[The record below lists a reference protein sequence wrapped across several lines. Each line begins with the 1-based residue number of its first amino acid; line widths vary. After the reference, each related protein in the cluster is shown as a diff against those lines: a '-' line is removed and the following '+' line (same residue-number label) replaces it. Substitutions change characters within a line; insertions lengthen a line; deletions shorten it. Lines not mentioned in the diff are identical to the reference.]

1 MLDVEVI
8 ETPEAAAAA
17 LDPMRSRILAAL
29 AEPGSATTVARVLG
43 LPRQKV
49 NYHLRALE
57 AQGLVEM
64 VSVRARRG
72 LTERM
77 LQATAASYVVSP
89 AALGE
94 AASTPDRTERLSSRY
109 LIALAARMVR
119 EVATLARRAEAAGRP
134 LATLTIDTELR
145 FASAADR
152 AAFTRDLAEAV
163 AALAARYHDESAD
176 GGRWHRLVVAAHPSV
191 ERTGD
196 SALTDPPNGAP
207 GADASTNPAAS
218 SAIDPTEEPDR

>member
-8 ETPEAAAAA
+8 DTPAAAAAA
-17 LDPMRSRILAAL
+17 LDPVRSRVLAAL
-29 AEPGSATTVARVLG
+29 AEPGSATTVARALG

-57 AQGLVEM
+57 TQGLVTM

-89 AALGE
+89 AALGD
-94 AASTPDRTERLSSRY
+94 AASTPDRTDRLSSRY

-134 LATLTIDTELR
+134 LATLAIDTEIR
-145 FASAADR
+145 FASAVDR

-163 AALAARYHDESAD
+163 TALAARYHDEAAD

-191 ERTGD
+191 ERPGGALSTD
-196 SALTDPPNGAP
+196 SRDGAP
-207 GADASTNPAAS
+207 RADAPSRPASLPATN
-218 SAIDPTEEPDR
+218 PTEEP

>member
-8 ETPEAAAAA
+8 EAPAAAAAA
-17 LDPMRSRILAAL
+17 LDPVRSRVLAAL
-29 AEPGSATTVARVLG
+29 VEPGSATTVARALG

-57 AQGLVEM
+57 TQGLVTM
-64 VSVRARRG
+64 VEVRARRG

-94 AASTPDRTERLSSRY
+94 AASTLDRTDRLSSRY

-119 EVATLARRAEAAGRP
+119 EVATLSRRAEAAGQP
-134 LATLTIDTELR
+134 LATLAIDTEIR
-145 FASAADR
+145 FASANDR

-163 AALAARYHDESAD
+163 TALAARYHDESAA
-176 GGRWHRLVVAAHPSV
+176 GGRWHRLVVAAHPSL
-191 ERTGD
+191 ERTNHTWSG
-196 SALTDPPNGAP
+196 S
-207 GADASTNPAAS
+207 PA
-218 SAIDPTEEPDR
+218 INPTEEILT

>member
-8 ETPEAAAAA
+8 EAPAAAAAA
-17 LDPMRSRILAAL
+17 LDPIRSRILAAL
-29 AEPGSATTVARVLG
+29 SEPGSATTVARTLG
-43 LPRQKV
+43 LSRQKI

-57 AQGLVEM
+57 TQGLVTM

-89 AALGE
+89 AALGK
-94 AASTPDRTERLSSRY
+94 AAAAPDRIDRLSSRY

-119 EVATLARRAEAAGRP
+119 EVAALCRGAESAGKP
-134 LATLTIDTELR
+134 LATLAIDTEIR
-145 FASAADR
+145 FASAGDR

-163 AALAARYHDESAD
+163 TALAARYHDESAT
-176 GGRWHRLVVAAHPSV
+176 GGRWHRLVVAAHPRP
-191 ERTGD
+191 ERT
-196 SALTDPPNGAP
+196 DPVRP
-207 GADASTNPAAS
+207 TET
-218 SAIDPTEEPDR
+218 PTEEI

>member
-8 ETPEAAAAA
+8 EVPEAAAAA
-17 LDPMRSRILAAL
+17 LDPVRSRVLAAL
-29 AEPGSATTVARVLG
+29 AEPGSATTVARTLG

-57 AQGLVEM
+57 AQGLVTM
-64 VSVRARRG
+64 VSTRARRG

-94 AASTPDRTERLSSRY
+94 AASTTERTDRLSSRY
-109 LIALAARMVR
+109 LIAVAARMVR
-119 EVATLARRAEAAGRP
+119 EVATLARRAEAAAKP
-134 LATLTIDTELR
+134 LATLAIDTEIR

-163 AALAARYHDESAD
+163 TALAARYHDESAA
-176 GGRWHRLVVAAHPSV
+176 GGRWHRLVVAAHPSL
-191 ERTGD
+191 E
-196 SALTDPPNGAP
+196 
-207 GADASTNPAAS
+207 
-218 SAIDPTEEPDR
+218 PTTATEPTKEI